1 MYEAFRKTNE
11 TNVNVTLYPDGQE
24 IVIDV
29 PVAFLGHMLE
39 LFFFNAGL
47 GARLKASGDTCVDY
61 HHTTEDVAIV
71 LGRALKEMWMSQ
83 PRERYGWAVLPMD
96 GTLVMAALDLS
107 GRGTFV
113 WEGSFPS
120 PKCGDFD
127 MELVPEFWQALSREA
142 ALTLHV
148 RALSVD
154 NSHHLAEAAF
164 KATGRALRAALKP
177 GSGIASTKGV
187 LA

>member
-1 MYEAFRKTNE
+1 MHEAFRKTNE
-11 TNVNVTLYPDGQE
+11 TNVSVALYPDGHE
-24 IVIDV
+24 ISIDV

-71 LGRALKEMWMSQ
+71 LGRALKEMWMSK
-83 PRERYGWAVLPMD
+83 PRERYGWTILPMD

-113 WEGSFPS
+113 WGGYFPS

-127 MELVPEFWQALSREA
+127 TELVPEFWRALSREA
-142 ALTLHV
+142 AVTLHI
-148 RALSVD
+148 RAISVD
-154 NSHHLAEAAF
+154 NSHHLAEASF
-164 KATGRALRAALKP
+164 KAAGRALNHALKP
-177 GSGIASTKGV
+177 GSGISSTKGV
-187 LA
+187 IA